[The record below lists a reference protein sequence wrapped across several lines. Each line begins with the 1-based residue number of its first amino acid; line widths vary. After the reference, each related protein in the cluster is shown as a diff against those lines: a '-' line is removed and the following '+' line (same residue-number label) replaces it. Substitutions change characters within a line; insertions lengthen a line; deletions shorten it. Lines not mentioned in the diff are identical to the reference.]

1 MDIWKWRP
9 KDTFQH
15 LQLTL
20 SSHELTLVN
29 CQCSGPLP
37 PVARLKRDKKIK
49 SQEHEY
55 KTEINL
61 ALTLL
66 GQLTIFS
73 LDHKIT
79 KCAFP
84 KPKKSFH
91 SILLGPLSS
100 PLHDIAIAIT
110 TWQITKFARACQK
123 QKVRPLHKYR
133 EREKIQDKN
142 LLFQN

>member
-29 CQCSGPLP
+29 SQCSGPLP

-73 LDHKIT
+73 LD
-79 KCAFP
+79 
-84 KPKKSFH
+84 
-91 SILLGPLSS
+91 
-100 PLHDIAIAIT
+100 
-110 TWQITKFARACQK
+110 Q
-123 QKVRPLHKYR
+123 
-133 EREKIQDKN
+133 
-142 LLFQN
+142 